1 MSRLSVICGGVT
13 QFYGFISTTGRRSVD
28 GILKPSSDN
37 ISCYYLSDST
47 THAQNLKCLFCP
59 FSAHSNP
66 FNASE
71 SLRRLNP
78 LPVAESTIS
87 SMLLPHQLHRYESI
101 SELNK
106 YVLSF
111 PFFQRRKGSSDDSN
125 NWQLPCQKYCCRLIP
140 FRGREG

>member
-1 MSRLSVICGGVT
+1 MIRGVT
-13 QFYGFISTTGRRSVD
+13 QFYGFISTTGRRSLD
-28 GILKPSSDN
+28 GIMKPSSDN
-37 ISCYYLSDST
+37 ISCCYYVPDST
-47 THAQNLKCLFCP
+47 MHAQNLQRLFCP
-59 FSAHSNP
+59 FSAHSNL

-71 SLRRLNP
+71 SLFRLNP
-78 LPVAESTIS
+78 PPVAGSTIS

-111 PFFQRRKGSSDDSN
+111 PFFQQRKGSSDDSN
-125 NWQLPCQKYCCRLIP
+125 NWQRPFQIYCCRLIT